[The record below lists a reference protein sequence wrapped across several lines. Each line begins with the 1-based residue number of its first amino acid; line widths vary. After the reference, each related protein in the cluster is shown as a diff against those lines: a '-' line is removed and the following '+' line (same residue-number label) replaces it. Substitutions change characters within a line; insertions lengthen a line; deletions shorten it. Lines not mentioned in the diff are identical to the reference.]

1 MPYQPDLYDLMFPE
15 GLAGD
20 LEWYRRKARE
30 LGGPVLELGAGTG
43 RITLPIAREGI
54 SIHALDAS
62 PDMLARLRRK
72 LDEEPAEVRS
82 RVTVVEGDMRRFQL
96 PERFPFVISPF
107 RAFLHNLTDEDRLAC
122 ARRVREHLLPGGC
135 FAFNVF
141 HPSLEF
147 MAQHMG
153 LLKGAWRLI
162 GTYDRPDGGFVV
174 RSENARFDGVRHV
187 LQAQLRFEE
196 YGADGVLART
206 SLQRLELAY
215 LFPDEIRWM
224 LERAGF
230 RSVEIHGGFDGR
242 PVERETDELVIEAR
256 VP

>member
-1 MPYQPDLYDLMFPE
+1 MPYQPDLYDLMFPA

-20 LEWYRRKARE
+20 LEWYRGKANE

-43 RITLPIAREGI
+43 RITLPIARDGI
-54 SIHALDAS
+54 PIHALDAS

-72 LDEEPAEVRS
+72 LDEEPADVRS

-96 PERFPFVISPF
+96 PERFALVIAPF

-122 ARRVREHLLPGGC
+122 ARRVREHLRPGGC

-153 LLKGAWRLI
+153 PLKGTWRLMS
-162 GTYDRPDGGFVV
+162 TYDRPDGGFVV
-174 RSENARFDGVRHV
+174 RSENTRFDGVRHV
-187 LQAQLRFEE
+187 LHAQLRFEE
-196 YGADGVLART
+196 YGADGVLGRT
-206 SLQRLELAY
+206 SLQRLEIAY

-230 RSVEIHGGFDGR
+230 RSVEIHGGFEGR
-242 PVERETDELVIEAR
+242 PVERETDELVVEAR
-256 VP
+256 VE